1 MNKNFQSLIH
11 QITDRFQPEQII
23 LFGSYAYGEPDRDS
37 DVDLLLVMN
46 YKGPARE
53 QAVKVIQALDY
64 HFPLDLLVRSRE
76 QISKRIDQGD
86 FFLREVLEK
95 GQVLYDKDLS

>member
-1 MNKNFQSLIH
+1 MNKSFQGLIH
-11 QITDRFQPEQII
+11 QITDRFQPDPII

-46 YKGPARE
+46 YKGSARE